1 MCIGVIEHYN
11 ETHLYD
17 RIRFRLAMC
26 DFISKDLREK
36 NKLKNRNLEEQN
48 WEIEPELESVQEE
61 DQPQAISVTQ

>member
-1 MCIGVIEHYN
+1 
-11 ETHLYD
+11 
-17 RIRFRLAMC
+17 MC
-26 DFISKDLREK
+26 DLISKDLREK